1 MTTFAPTAKQVFLFL
16 GITLLLCFCIL
27 GAFWIGHYP
36 ISTAQYYHVVRYGLG
51 LDYDALALENIHAAF
66 TILYDIR
73 LPRIVAAVLIGAA
86 LSVSGAVFQGIF
98 VNPLVS
104 PGILGVLSG
113 ASFGAALGML
123 GGHAPYVVQLW
134 AFGFGFVAV
143 FVALGIAK
151 FYGKNNTVLML
162 VLGGV
167 ISSSLFGALLSLVK
181 YIADP
186 YNALPSIVYWLMG
199 SLALVNIQGVQVAAP
214 IMVVSMLI
222 LIAFSKHINVLSLG
236 EEDAKALGVSVEK
249 IRFILIVLATLLSAI
264 SVMLAGIIGWV
275 GLVVPHI
282 ARFLVGANHV
292 VLLPFCA
299 LLGAVFL
306 LVVDSL
312 SRGVFSV
319 EVPLGILTALIGI
332 PVFILALQHTA
343 RR

>member
-1 MTTFAPTAKQVFLFL
+1 MMTFAPTVKQTFLFI
-16 GITLLLCFCIL
+16 GIVLLLCFSIL

-36 ISTAQYYHVVRYGLG
+36 ISATEYYEVVRYGLG
-51 LDYDALALENIHAAF
+51 LDYDTSSVENIQAIY

-73 LPRIVAAVLIGAA
+73 LPRIIAAVLIGAG

-123 GGHAPYVVQLW
+123 GAHAPHVVQLW
-134 AFGFGFVAV
+134 AFGFGFIAV

-151 FYGKNNTVLML
+151 FYGKNNTILML

-167 ISSSLFGALLSLVK
+167 ISSSLFSALLSLVK
-181 YIADP
+181 YVADP
-186 YNALPSIVYWLMG
+186 YNTLPSIVYWLMG
-199 SLALVNIQGVQVAAP
+199 SLALVNSEGVKMAAP
-214 IMVVSMLI
+214 VMLASMLI

-249 IRFILIVLATLLSAI
+249 IRFILIILATLLSAI

-282 ARFLVGANHV
+282 ARFLVGANHM

-312 SRGVFSV
+312 SRGIFSV
-319 EVPLGILTALIGI
+319 EVPLGILTALVGI
-332 PVFILALQHTA
+332 PVFIIVLQHTA